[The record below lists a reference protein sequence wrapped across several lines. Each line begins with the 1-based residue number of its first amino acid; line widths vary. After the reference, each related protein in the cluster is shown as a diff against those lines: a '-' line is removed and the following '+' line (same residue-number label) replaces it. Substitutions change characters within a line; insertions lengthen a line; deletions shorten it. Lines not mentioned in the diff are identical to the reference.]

1 MKKLFIIDLMPF
13 LYRGH
18 FVFLRNPRIT
28 SSGLNVSALL
38 GFANGVTSIL
48 AEHKPTHA
56 VLAMDPSGPTFRHKA
71 YPPYKAQREKMPE
84 DLAAN
89 IPYAFELAEAL
100 GLPVLRMDGF
110 EADDVMGTLAV
121 KAAAEGFDVYC
132 ATPDKDAAQ
141 LVAPRINLFRPGHGK
156 EGPEIYDVEKVK
168 AHWSLSSPSQMIDY
182 LALAGD
188 AADNIP
194 GIRGVGEKTAASLLA
209 QYGTVEE
216 IVAHASELK
225 GKLAEKVAAGAEDA
239 KMSKFLATIRT
250 DVPIEPNWDA
260 YERGA
265 LDAEKVAAV
274 CAKYELGQ
282 LARRLLGDSL
292 SKATNA
298 EPRTSNPESR
308 TTNHESRT
316 TNHETLSTWPH
327 TYTLVTT
334 EEEAHALASI
344 LAAAPKFA
352 FDTETTG
359 TNPHTADLVGMS
371 FATEPGRAWY
381 VSVPKPQS
389 PETPKPR
396 NPETSKLR
404 NLEPADD
411 LFAFAAANLETSKP
425 EPRTTSH
432 EPRTTNHELR
442 TTSHEPRSF
451 VRLFAPA
458 FADPSK
464 TLIAQNAKFDMAV
477 LSRYGIEF
485 GSTVRDTMLEHYV
498 LDAAARHGMDAL
510 AREYLSY
517 DPIPIERLI
526 GEKARGKEQKSMA
539 DLAPEEVLD
548 YAAEDADVTLRLDA
562 VLRPKAAQAGTLAAL
577 EESEEPLVPILLEME
592 RAGVTIDVAALA
604 RYGAELEREICGLEA
619 EIRAFGAPDLNLDSP
634 KQLADLLYT
643 KLGLKPA
650 STKKTQSGQ
659 FSTDEKTLQSIVDD
673 HPVVRKIL
681 EYRACTKLKST
692 YVDKLPQCIDPS
704 DGRVHT
710 TFAQAFTETGRLSS
724 SDPNLQNIPIRTER
738 GRHIRAAIVPRD
750 AHHVLVSAD
759 YSQIELR
766 IMAAMSGDESMLA
779 AFANGAD
786 IHRETAARVYDVM
799 PALVTDD
806 MRRKCKMVNFGII
819 YGISAFGLAQRL
831 QIARKEAAG
840 LIETYFRL
848 YPRIRA
854 FMDTSIAKARDAGY
868 AVTALGRR
876 RTLRD
881 IASRN
886 ATARQSAERDAINT
900 PVQGTAADLIKIAM
914 VRVARALREAG
925 LKAQMILQIHDELLF
940 DVPEDEVEQVKSI
953 VKREME
959 GAMSL
964 GVPLEVSVG
973 VGRNWLEAH

>member
-1 MKKLFIIDLMPF
+1 VKKQLFIIDLMPF
-13 LYRGH
+13 LYKGH
-18 FVFLRNPRIT
+18 FVFLRNPRMT
-28 SSGLNVSALL
+28 SSGLNVSALF
-38 GFANGVTSIL
+38 GFANGVASIL
-48 AEHKPTHA
+48 AEHRPTHA
-56 VLAMDPSGPTFRHKA
+56 VLAMDPSGPTFRHEA

-89 IPYAFELAEAL
+89 IPFAFELAEAL
-100 GLPVLRMDGF
+100 GIPVLRVDGF

-121 KAAAEGFDVYC
+121 KAAAAGFDVCC

-141 LVAPRINLFRPGHGK
+141 LVAPGIRLFRPGHGR
-156 EGPEIYDVEKVK
+156 EGPEIYDVERVK
-168 AHWSLSSPSQMIDY
+168 SHWSLSSPSQMIDY

-188 AADNIP
+188 MADNIP
-194 GIRGVGEKTAASLLA
+194 GIRGVGEKTALSLLA

-216 IVAHASELK
+216 IVAHAAELK

-250 DVPIEPNWDA
+250 DVPLEPDWAA

-274 CAKYELGQ
+274 CARYELGQ
-282 LARRLLGDSL
+282 LARRLLGDAWT
-292 SKATNA
+292 KAA
-298 EPRTSNPESR
+298 ASGPLEPSNL
-308 TTNHESRT
+308 
-316 TNHETLSTWPH
+316 ETLSSWPH
-327 TYTLVTT
+327 SYTLVTT
-334 EEEAHALASI
+334 EDDARALADV
-344 LAAAPKFA
+344 LVAAPKFA
-352 FDTETTG
+352 FDTETSG
-359 TNPHTADLVGMS
+359 TNPRTADLVGMS
-371 FATEPGRAWY
+371 FAVEPGRAWY
-381 VSVPKPQS
+381 VAVPRPS
-389 PETPKPR
+389 PPR
-396 NPETSKLR
+396 DEAPS
-404 NLEPADD
+404 EPRSGDD
-411 LFAFAAANLETSKP
+411 LFSFAAAQSASAGRNAGSAGGRAVDPMTVAT
-425 EPRTTSH
+425 R
-432 EPRTTNHELR
+432 
-442 TTSHEPRSF
+442 F
-451 VRLFAPA
+451 VQIFGPA

-464 TLIAQNAKFDMAV
+464 TLVAQNAKFDMAV
-477 LSRYGIEF
+477 LSRYGIAF
-485 GSTVRDTMLEHYV
+485 GPTVRDTMLEHYV
-498 LDAAARHGMDAL
+498 LDAAARHGMDAI
-510 AREYLSY
+510 AREHLSY

-526 GEKARGKEQKSMA
+526 GEKERGKEQKSMA
-539 DLAPEEVLD
+539 DLAPEEILD

-577 EESEEPLVPILLEME
+577 EQSEEPLVPVLLGME

-604 RYGAELEREICGLEA
+604 RYGAELEREIRGLET

-634 KQLADLLYT
+634 RQLADFLYGR
-643 KLGLKPA
+643 LGLKPTSA
-650 STKKTQSGQ
+650 KKTQSGQ
-659 FSTDEKTLQSIVDD
+659 FSTDEKTLLSIADD
-673 HPVVRKIL
+673 HPVVRML
-681 EYRACTKLKST
+681 LDYRACTKLKST
-692 YVDKLPQCIDPS
+692 YVDKLPQCIDPF

-738 GRHIRAAIVPRD
+738 GRHIRAAVVPRD
-750 AHHVLVSAD
+750 ARHVLLSAD

-766 IMAAMSGDESMLA
+766 IMAAMSGDESMLD
-779 AFANGAD
+779 AFAKGAD

-799 PALVTDD
+799 PPLVTDD
-806 MRRKCKMVNFGII
+806 MRRTCKMVNFGII

-831 QIARKEAAG
+831 QIARKEAAS

-854 FMDTSIAKARDAGY
+854 FMDTSIAKARETGY
-868 AVTALGRR
+868 AVTMLGRR

-914 VRVARALREAG
+914 VRVHRALREAG

-940 DVPEDEVEQVKSI
+940 DVPEDEVEQVKAI